1 MDISSQQALHRP
13 VLAILTMDDENEQFR
28 GNRSNFID
36 LIRTGYEMGV
46 SVCVVTVKDLKLRNK
61 RIIGY
66 LYNPESNMW
75 TQQWIAIPHV
85 IYNRIPFR
93 QDESL
98 QEVQLTLQSCL
109 KNPHVRMFNAAF
121 FNKWTLFEW
130 LNKAKTTAKHIP
142 ATRKMT
148 SSIELETLLKMYPTV
163 YLKPIRGKAGKGIMK
178 VHRTYR
184 HTLRR
189 PEFRLSVQE
198 TKGSH
203 VFKSSTIPQLWT
215 KVQEQMEDEEYII
228 QQGIT
233 LARHKRRPFD
243 LRVLVQKNA
252 KGEWDLTGI
261 GARLAGRSSITT
273 HVPRGGSIDDPAK
286 LLASSFGSAGAR
298 RILMRAKK
306 ASLAIARQIEKK
318 SGHLLGEMSMD
329 LGIDVG
335 GHIWFFEANSK
346 PMKFDEPHI
355 RKKSLERIIHY
366 SLHLIRL
373 KHAKASGTT
382 TTAVQV

>member
-13 VLAILTMDDENEQFR
+13 VLAILTMDDDNEQFR

-46 SVCVVTVKDLKLRNK
+46 SVCVITVKDLRLRSK
-61 RIIGY
+61 RMIGY
-66 LYNPESNMW
+66 LYNMESNTW

-93 QDESL
+93 QDEAL
-98 QEVQLTLQSCL
+98 PEVQQTLQACL
-109 KNPHVRMFNAAF
+109 KNPHFRFFNAAF

-130 LNKAKTTAKHIP
+130 LSKTSTTAKYIP

-148 SSIELETLLKMYPTV
+148 SSLELESLLKLYSTI

-178 VHRTYR
+178 VHRTYQLPTR
-184 HTLRR
+184 K
-189 PEFRLSVQE
+189 PEYRLSIQE

-203 VFKSSTIPQLWT
+203 ILKSATVPLLWT
-215 KVQEQMEDEEYII
+215 KVQEKMEDEEYIM
-228 QQGIT
+228 QQGIA
-233 LARHKRRPFD
+233 LARHRKRPFD

-286 LLASSFGSAGAR
+286 LLASCFGSAGAR
-298 RILMRAKK
+298 KILIRAKK

-318 SGHLLGEMSMD
+318 SGNLLGEMSMD
-329 LGIDVG
+329 LGVDIG

-346 PMKFDEPHI
+346 PMKFDEPPI

-373 KHAKASGTT
+373 KNAKTNGTPIN
-382 TTAVQV
+382 AIQA